1 MIENSPDLRILK
13 DDGACAMD
21 AISNFTQI
29 QGQHWQL
36 LSQKK
41 TKIPANKSS
50 NGDDV
55 QVAAK

>member
-1 MIENSPDLRILK
+1 
-13 DDGACAMD
+13 MD